1 MTAPR
6 SLPSHR
12 VAGLLAALLASAL
25 AHADPPAPPP
35 PDPLTLSLDEAA
47 RAAAADPRTRAHRA
61 APDPAEQL
69 PPMRVERF
77 TLPNGLDV
85 VLVPDPSVRHVAVIV
100 RYATGTGDSSPARTG
115 LAHLAEHLTYGPTR
129 HAPQGLLVATEDA
142 MATSYNGITSIDET
156 HYFAEVPAGALE
168 RALWVES
175 ERMAFALDGV
185 TDEALRHERAVVTNE
200 YFQHVR
206 EQTGGDLGLALARE
220 LYPEGH
226 LRRVPYETGDRLAR
240 VTLDD
245 VRGFLARSYVPANA
259 RLTVA
264 GHIDA
269 PTTRAMVTR
278 YFGDIARAPA
288 PARTHATEMPTLSSE
303 RVLRYRAPHASW
315 EVQVWWP
322 TPALHRP
329 GDIELDVVATLA
341 RRREE
346 ASLHHAL
353 VEGGFATEL
362 RIRQHSFETS
372 SEFGIAATVAQGHT
386 HEEVLD
392 VIDREL
398 VRLRRAPPDPAR
410 VARAVAEL
418 RQGVAEDAQRFF
430 SRASMIAE
438 HPEPEDPGRYR
449 TTLAR
454 YAAVTPEAVRAAVE
468 RWLPLE
474 RRVVVMLRGDASTP
488 ESGIVESVRSR

>member
-6 SLPSHR
+6 SLPSH
-12 VAGLLAALLASAL
+12 VLAALLASAL

-35 PDPLTLSLDEAA
+35 DPPPPDPLTVSLDEAA

-61 APDPAEQL
+61 APDPAAQL
-69 PPMRVERF
+69 PAMRVERY

-85 VLVPDPSVRHVAVIV
+85 VLVPDPAARHAAVIV
-100 RYATGTGDSSPARTG
+100 RYATGTGDSAPARTG

-129 HAPQGLLVATEDA
+129 HAPQGLLIATEDA
-142 MATSYNGITSIDET
+142 MATGYNGITSIDET
-156 HYFAEVPAGALE
+156 HYFAEVPAGSLE

-185 TDEALRHERAVVTNE
+185 TDEALRHERAVVANE

-206 EQTGGDLGLALARE
+206 QQPGGDLGLAVARE

-226 LRRVPYETGDRLAR
+226 LRRVPYETADRLAL

-245 VRGFLARSYVPANA
+245 VRGFLARCYVPANA
-259 RLTVA
+259 RLVVA
-264 GHIDA
+264 GHIDVPA
-269 PTTRAMVTR
+269 TRAMVTR

-303 RVLRYRAPHASW
+303 RVLRYRAPHANW
-315 EVQVWWP
+315 EVQVRWP
-322 TPALHRP
+322 TPALHAQ

-346 ASLHHAL
+346 GSMHHAL
-353 VEGGFATEL
+353 VDGGFATEL

-372 SEFGIAATVAQGHT
+372 SEFVIAATVAQGHT

-398 VRLRRAPPDPAR
+398 VRLRRTPIDPAR
-410 VARAVAEL
+410 VAHAVAEL
-418 RQGVAEDAQRFF
+418 RQGVAAEAQSFLA
-430 SRASMIAE
+430 RAMMIAQ
-438 HPEPEDPGRYR
+438 HPEPDDPGRYR
-449 TTLAR
+449 ATLSR
-454 YAAVTPEAVRAAVE
+454 YAAVTPEAVSAAVE

-474 RRVVVMLRGDASTP
+474 RRVVVILRGDASTP
-488 ESGIVESVRSR
+488 ESGVVESVRSR

>member
-1 MTAPR
+1 MNAPR
-6 SLPSHR
+6 PRPSLC
-12 VAGLLAALLASAL
+12 VAALLASAL
-25 AHADPPAPPP
+25 AHADPPAPAAPAA
-35 PDPLTLSLDEAA
+35 PDPLTVSLDAAA
-47 RAAAADPRTRAHRA
+47 RAAAADPRARARQA
-61 APDPAEQL
+61 VPDPAEQL
-69 PPMRVERF
+69 PAMRVERY

-85 VLVPDPSVRHVAVIV
+85 VLVPDPSVRQAAVLV
-100 RYATGTGDSSPARTG
+100 RYATGTGDSAPARTG

-129 HAPQGLLVATEDA
+129 HAPEGLLVATESA
-142 MATSYNGITSIDET
+142 MATAYNGITSIDET
-156 HYFAEVPAGALE
+156 HYFAEVPAGAVE

-185 TDEALRHERAVVTNE
+185 TDEALRHERAVVANE

-206 EQTGGDLGLALARE
+206 QQPGGDLGLALARE

-226 LRRVPYETGDRLAR
+226 LRRVPYETADRLAL

-245 VRGFLARSYVPANA
+245 VRGFLARAYVPLNA
-259 RLTVA
+259 RLVVA
-264 GHIDA
+264 GHIDVQA
-269 PTTRAMVTR
+269 TRAMVAR

-288 PARTHATEMPTLSSE
+288 PARTHATETPTLSSE
-303 RVLRYRAPHASW
+303 RVLRYRAPNASW

-329 GDIELDVVATLA
+329 GDVELDVVATLA

-346 ASLHHAL
+346 GSLHHAL
-353 VEGGFATEL
+353 VTGGFATEL
-362 RIRQHSFETS
+362 RIRQHSYATS

-398 VRLRRAPPDPAR
+398 VRLRRTPADPAR
-410 VARAVAEL
+410 IARAVAEL
-418 RQGVAEDAQRFF
+418 RQDVAADAQNFLA
-430 SRASMIAE
+430 RATMITQ
-438 HPEPEDPGRYR
+438 HPEPEDPGLYR
-449 TTLAR
+449 TTLSR

-474 RRVVVMLRGDASTP
+474 RRVVVLLRGDASTP
-488 ESGIVESVRSR
+488 ESGVVESVRSR